1 MSSSIL
7 LVCVSPRFVK
17 PHAVMEQVNALV
29 FFCVCDYLS
38 CITQTHTR
46 AERRARNIAG
56 AEALAVA
63 RRPEVASRE
72 KNPAAAGIRRFF
84 PLRILKVDFSR
95 FDIPTQFASSVNML
109 STECIF
115 LYSAGLRVVSRVCG

>member
-1 MSSSIL
+1 ML
-7 LVCVSPRFVK
+7 
-17 PHAVMEQVNALV
+17 
-29 FFCVCDYLS
+29 FFCFLISHV
-38 CITQTHTR
+38 IHTHKR

-84 PLRILKVDFSR
+84 PLSKKSFFKFIIVHGWVGGGGGVILNPRSSWENTPRWGRRPQRHSGGGGPAPKAATRVA
-95 FDIPTQFASSVNML
+95 ASTPPPS
-109 STECIF
+109 I
-115 LYSAGLRVVSRVCG
+115 

>member
-1 MSSSIL
+1 L
-7 LVCVSPRFVK
+7 G
-17 PHAVMEQVNALV
+17 
-29 FFCVCDYLS
+29 YLS
-38 CITQTHTR
+38 CHTHAHKR

-84 PLRILKVDFSR
+84 PLSKKSKQKISALVVVVVVVVVVVARHLFLPIFHRWRRSFAWAWRGGSPLKVPCS
-95 FDIPTQFASSVNML
+95 
-109 STECIF
+109 
-115 LYSAGLRVVSRVCG
+115 Y

>member
-1 MSSSIL
+1 MS
-7 LVCVSPRFVK
+7 
-17 PHAVMEQVNALV
+17 
-29 FFCVCDYLS
+29 Y
-38 CITQTHTR
+38 THTHKR

-84 PLRILKVDFSR
+84 PFSKKSKEKISALVLMSYEHGNDSL
-95 FDIPTQFASSVNML
+95 FYMETSIPGISR
-109 STECIF
+109 
-115 LYSAGLRVVSRVCG
+115 SA

>member
-1 MSSSIL
+1 MT
-7 LVCVSPRFVK
+7 CVSL
-17 PHAVMEQVNALV
+17 N
-29 FFCVCDYLS
+29 FFFFYLS
-38 CITQTHTR
+38 WHTHVHKS

-84 PLRILKVDFSR
+84 PLSKKSKEKISALVVVVVVVVVVARH
-95 FDIPTQFASSVNML
+95 L
-109 STECIF
+109 S
-115 LYSAGLRVVSRVCG
+115 G